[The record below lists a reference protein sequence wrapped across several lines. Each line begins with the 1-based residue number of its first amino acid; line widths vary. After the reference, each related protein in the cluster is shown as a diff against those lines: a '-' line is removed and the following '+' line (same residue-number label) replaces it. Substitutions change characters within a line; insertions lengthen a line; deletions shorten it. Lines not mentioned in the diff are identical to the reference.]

1 MVPPPEP
8 TPPAVI
14 LPIYTYGQSVLRE
27 PAAPVDADSPE
38 LQALIDDMIETMHG
52 AEGVGLAAPQIGRGL
67 RLFVVDLSG
76 YADEIREE
84 LGELPFWAQG
94 PFAILNPEITVPAD
108 AEACDF
114 EEGCLSIPDIRET
127 VSRPDRLTVRF
138 LDRHFEPREVD
149 AGEFFAR
156 VVQHETDH
164 LDGVLFTDKLST
176 LRRRLLQRRLRAM
189 QRGDVEADY
198 PLEPVPG

>member
-1 MVPPPEP
+1 M
-8 TPPAVI
+8 I
-14 LPIYTYGQSVLRE
+14 LPIYTYGQPVLRE
-27 PAAPVDADSPE
+27 PAAPVEADSPE

-52 AEGVGLAAPQIGRGL
+52 AEGVGLAAPQVGRGL
-67 RLFVVDLSG
+67 RLFVIDVSG

-84 LGELPFWAQG
+84 LGELPFWAEG
-94 PFAILNPEITVPAD
+94 PLTIINPEIVVPDD
-108 AEACDF
+108 AEPCDF

-138 LDRHFEPREVD
+138 LDRAFAEREVE

-156 VVQHETDH
+156 VIQHENDH
-164 LDGVLFTDKLST
+164 LDGVLFTDKLSA
-176 LRRRLLQRRLRAM
+176 LRKRLLGRRLRAM

-198 PLEPVPG
+198 PLEPAGS